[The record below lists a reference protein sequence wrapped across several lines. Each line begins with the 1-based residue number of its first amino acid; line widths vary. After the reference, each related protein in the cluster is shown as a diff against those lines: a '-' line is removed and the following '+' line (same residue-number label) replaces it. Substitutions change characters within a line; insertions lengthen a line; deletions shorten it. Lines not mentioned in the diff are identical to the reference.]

1 MNGLEAQFRIDTSFT
16 VRKFYISRWSGTIY
30 INYVSEIQADTSR
43 QVLLSFASRTVVC
56 ECWFAETAL
65 SRMPADNPKSLE
77 ELLREDTRLRAFNN
91 TVPAGIMVL
100 GIDAGNVVFSNRFF
114 NETLGFGG
122 DKVLGGSWEEFF
134 VDPDDR
140 QNMMI
145 AFAEDGE
152 VRNFEL
158 PLRRHDGEI
167 VWGLASMSTISVQDE
182 DLLLFAFIDVTPVK
196 QAEQALAE
204 AAARA
209 EAAERAKSQFLA
221 TMSHEIRTPMSGV
234 LGFVDMLLED
244 DLPEASREKVYRIK
258 DATRSLL
265 RIINDVLDMS
275 KLEAGKMEIE
285 SIDFDLPTLLRDVM
299 ALFREKRSGERR
311 SGVNLDL
318 ALHDSLPVGV
328 RTDPTRLRQIL
339 VNLIG
344 NALKFTEKGS
354 VVVEAGLE
362 KTAAG
367 DRLRFV
373 VRDTGIGMAPDVI
386 GKLFQEFTQADET
399 ITRRFEG
406 TGLGLAIC
414 RRLTE
419 AMDGEI
425 GVESEPG
432 KGSTF
437 WFTLPYLPAATSF
450 AAKSAP
456 AAPAVAYFRA
466 RRPINILVAEDNPL
480 NQRVVLALLESFGH
494 IATTV
499 GNGLEAVAAH
509 AKGKYDM
516 ILMDVRMPKMS
527 GIEATREIRAMAG
540 EKGAIPIVA
549 LTADALSQH
558 GEACLAA
565 GMNACVTKPIDR
577 ALLATTINDVMG
589 EEINMRVAAPQAVAK
604 VQPCA
609 PEKVAED
616 EKAAEAA
623 VADFVARIAEL
634 TDKS

>member
-1 MNGLEAQFRIDTSFT
+1 
-16 VRKFYISRWSGTIY
+16 
-30 INYVSEIQADTSR
+30 
-43 QVLLSFASRTVVC
+43 
-56 ECWFAETAL
+56 
-65 SRMPADNPKSLE
+65 MPADNPKSLE